1 MNNTENMTPETNEE
15 LPTSTESVEQNIEQ
29 KEVQENNNQQQS
41 IHIEPNV
48 QIRPEQKNNEDMFKT
63 LLQKFDEQE
72 NFFKN
77 KFNEMETKFEKEKIE
92 LEKKI
97 NPLNEEVIEEKLAKM
112 QQETQKKKEHE
123 EFISLYH
130 NIDKVLVDNIVSQKK
145 TEVTNVEIGNFAKMT
160 AINAIKNIKIEG
172 DKDIVVNAIANSFSD
187 VLGNLLNN
195 LVAVSKKQQIE
206 NAVINQNNINNTKYT
221 ELTTKSGGHFL
232 DRYATDK

>member
-1 MNNTENMTPETNEE
+1 MTPETNEE